1 MNNVGVG
8 VGVIVLNNEGKVLLI
23 LRNSDRE
30 KADSDMRL
38 EGTYTLPSGKVL
50 YNEKLKNAGKRKLK
64 DEVFLDVS
72 VNDLD
77 IISISNDI
85 NEYAHY
91 VTIGMIANKYSG
103 EVKLKKDEFVSYD
116 WFDLDKLPINLCEP
130 SKRIINNYLEKKI
143 YSDEER

>member
-50 YNEKLKNAGKRKLK
+50 YNEKLKNAAMRKLK
-64 DEVFLDVS
+64 DEVFLNVS

-103 EVKLKKDEFVSYD
+103 KVKLKKDEFVSYD
-116 WFDLDKLPINLCEP
+116 WFDLDNLPTNLCEP
-130 SKRIINNYLEKKI
+130 SKKIINNYLEKKI

>member
-50 YNEKLKNAGKRKLK
+50 YNEKLKNAAMRKLK
-64 DEVFLDVS
+64 DEVFLNVS